1 MDWNCLGI
9 LMLHPI
15 PWPGIT
21 KRKWIDSPWPSCRHS
36 NRNVLLHSWRWLWD
50 KLWPPLEEAIKQAND
65 INSALRKQ
73 IADRDTTIES
83 LTQQVSDLTIRY
95 DDLEQQGR
103 KGSIRVFGLPED
115 DSGTLET
122 KLLTLLNDNMELD
135 PPINREEIE
144 VAHRLGKPPHK
155 PRQQQSDDHSTA
167 RDDAATDALVTDAA
181 STPPATPPMPRQ
193 VIVKLMNRRI
203 KSRIMEGR
211 SKLKNEPYQRQDGT
225 TSAVYIADDL
235 TKRRAN
241 LAFQARKMK
250 NEKHIQDTWVTNCK
264 VLVKDNYGRI
274 SQITVLEDLQK
285 FTRA

>member
-1 MDWNCLGI
+1 M
-9 LMLHPI
+9 
-15 PWPGIT
+15 
-21 KRKWIDSPWPSCRHS
+21 
-36 NRNVLLHSWRWLWD
+36 
-50 KLWPPLEEAIKQAND
+50 
-65 INSALRKQ
+65 
-73 IADRDTTIES
+73 
-83 LTQQVSDLTIRY
+83 SDLTVRF

-144 VAHRLGKPPHK
+144 VAHRLGKPPPK
-155 PRQQQSDDHSTA
+155 SRQQQSDDHGTA
-167 RDDAATDALVTDAA
+167 SDDAATDALVTDAA
-181 STPPATPPMPRQ
+181 SPPPATPPMPRQ

-211 SKLKNEPYQRQDGT
+211 SKLKNKPYKRQDGT

-250 NEKHIQDTWVTNCK
+250 NKKRIQDTWVTNCK

-274 SQITVLEDLQK
+274 SQITVPEDLQK